1 MTMARRPLR
10 RLLPE
15 HPLHLALAAPS
26 RAGSPEEVFIDEATN
41 HWFGMAD
48 AGRAE
53 GLLREY
59 RVDIVAA
66 AMRGVP
72 IVLAL
77 QSVEDA
83 MLAEDW
89 LAGVRLDWTIRRS
102 VELLDELEALGKI
115 PALAAIPA

>member
-1 MTMARRPLR
+1 MARRPLR

-26 RAGSPEEVFIDEATN
+26 RTGAPEELFGDESIN

-48 AGRAE
+48 AGRVE

-59 RVDIVAA
+59 RVEIVTA

-72 IVLAL
+72 VVLAL
-77 QSVEDA
+77 QSIEDA
-83 MLAEDW
+83 MLAEEW
-89 LAGVRLDWTIRRS
+89 LAAVRPDWTIRHS
-102 VELLDELEALGKI
+102 IELLDELETLGKI